1 MKLLFENWRKYLNEE
16 KIDPRMKKY
25 LKDHPYME
33 PDGLQEDQLEETSA
47 GSDLAK
53 SIEYTAFFLDPQH
66 EGTNKLKNM
75 VPDGWKKYAD
85 HMTMIPPTE
94 MKQRIPSG
102 QFGKGCIKVVAIA
115 KDDRVIAGL
124 VESPDDFM
132 LYSKN
137 RIPHITI
144 ATAEKPLMGLEKT
157 DEASYYSPAL
167 SNEFTTEDF
176 EPIEPIEVCGEVKE
190 KMRQAPEDQE
200 L

>member
-75 VPDGWKKYAD
+75 VPNTEIYLLP
-85 HMTMIPPTE
+85 MMIMAE
-94 MKQRIPSG
+94 D
-102 QFGKGCIKVVAIA
+102 IKMYN
-115 KDDRVIAGL
+115 L
-124 VESPDDFM
+124 V
-132 LYSKN
+132 
-137 RIPHITI
+137 
-144 ATAEKPLMGLEKT
+144 
-157 DEASYYSPAL
+157 
-167 SNEFTTEDF
+167 
-176 EPIEPIEVCGEVKE
+176 
-190 KMRQAPEDQE
+190 
-200 L
+200 